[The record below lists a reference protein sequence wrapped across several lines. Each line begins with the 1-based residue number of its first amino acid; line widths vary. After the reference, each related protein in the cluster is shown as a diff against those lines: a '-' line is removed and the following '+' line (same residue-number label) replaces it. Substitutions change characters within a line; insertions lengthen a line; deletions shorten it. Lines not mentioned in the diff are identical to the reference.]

1 MKIFTLR
8 CSCVLLLLSSASWAE
23 SSDTK
28 KANNPPPITQLPKA
42 LEMSEIPTMKEQG
55 KRMASLMEK
64 IHEITDPAERK
75 RIMAE
80 VMCPQ

>member
-1 MKIFTLR
+1 MKFSTVV
-8 CSCVLLLLSSASWAE
+8 CSCVLLVLSSVSWAE
-23 SSDTK
+23 SSDFK
-28 KANNPPPITQLPKA
+28 KVDNPPTIKQSPKVP
-42 LEMSEIPTMKEQG
+42 EMSEIPTMKEQG

-80 VMCPQ
+80 AVCPQ

>member
-1 MKIFTLR
+1 MKISNLV
-8 CSCVLLLLSSASWAE
+8 CSCIFLVLTSTSWAE
-23 SSDTK
+23 SSDVK
-28 KANNPPPITQLPKA
+28 KVDNPPTIKQSPKA
-42 LEMSEIPTMKEQG
+42 PEMSEIPTMKEQG

-80 VMCPQ
+80 AMCPQ